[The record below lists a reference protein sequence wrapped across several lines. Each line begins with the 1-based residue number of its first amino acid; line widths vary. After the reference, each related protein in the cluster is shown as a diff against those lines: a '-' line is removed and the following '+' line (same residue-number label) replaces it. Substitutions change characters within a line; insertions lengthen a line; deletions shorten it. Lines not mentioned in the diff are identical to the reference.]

1 MHEKKLPS
9 KKGVLYSGTLLT
21 PLEDGMRKLVLAMI
35 CVFAVAQAEEAPVAK
50 KKLEEK
56 AVVAA
61 TEAEDE
67 VAVLAAEDEQEE
79 LELETKEN
87 QAQ

>member
-1 MHEKKLPS
+1 
-9 KKGVLYSGTLLT
+9 
-21 PLEDGMRKLVLAMI
+21 MRKLVLAMI
-35 CVFAVAQAEEAPVAK
+35 FAVAFVQAEETVAAPVAK

-56 AVVAA
+56 AVVEA